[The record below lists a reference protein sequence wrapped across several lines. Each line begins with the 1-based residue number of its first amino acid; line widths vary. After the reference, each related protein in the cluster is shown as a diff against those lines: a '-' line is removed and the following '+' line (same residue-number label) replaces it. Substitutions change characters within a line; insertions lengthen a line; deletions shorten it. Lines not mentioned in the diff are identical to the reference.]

1 MPLKSGTPYTKR
13 EHMMA
18 SQYYLVGTAEKQG
31 IENLTAHHP
40 VEAFPCL
47 EEIHTERWEE
57 EVNTLA

>member
-1 MPLKSGTPYTKR
+1 
-13 EHMMA
+13 MMA

-57 EVNTLA
+57 EVNTLAQST